1 MGSAMCC
8 ESSNTTKE
16 VLPATKR
23 DQFMLKQSKDA
34 DIVNEVDFGELSNQA
49 LDTSKDLEEAETGE
63 TSPKFMQQDQNQS
76 S

>member
-1 MGSAMCC
+1 
-8 ESSNTTKE
+8 
-16 VLPATKR
+16 
-23 DQFMLKQSKDA
+23 MLKQSKDA

-63 TSPKFMQQDQNQS
+63 ASPKFMQQDQNQS